1 MNIDVSHLYIT
12 CRHGILVEEDH
23 STSFCIMPSLME
35 EEADNFGIV
44 VRVADFRTLLQ
55 DSVCHVLLVVSSVPS
70 CKVIEETCQRTF
82 ATHFDYCTTASIDFI
97 MLDEATFGNILQVN
111 LISIASRVVQD
122 TAPMHSSATMT
133 VFYSIWHF
141 N

>member
-12 CRHGILVEEDH
+12 GRHGILVEEDH
-23 STSFCIMPSLME
+23 STSFCIMPSLMD

-82 ATHFDYCTTASIDFI
+82 ATHFDYCTTASIDFV

-111 LISIASRVVQD
+111 LISIAYRVVQD
-122 TAPMHSSATMT
+122 TRSYAFMCNMII
-133 VFYSIWHF
+133 FYSIWHF
-141 N
+141 S